1 MAEHTPEMPS
11 TIRTFL
17 LRPGA
22 FFEQRRGQLNG
33 FRGGGLALGIAVV
46 VTVVLGVAL
55 RLFAAQFTGTVE
67 RDNPAR
73 PPELMCEDGGVG
85 GITVS
90 GCDEPATRTVEVGS
104 LVWDY
109 ATEVLPGLFVDFI
122 IVWIGLMLGLYVG
135 AKLTGGSGRLG
146 ETAEITAWGLLPSVV
161 GVAAGGAALVF
172 FAANT
177 DLSASSPE
185 LLLEQVQRLQ
195 NGLSGFVFLAI
206 QVGTAAWQAYV
217 WAGGLRVVHGI
228 SRYAAVAIAVI
239 AATLPVIAA

>member
-1 MAEHTPEMPS
+1 MPS

-22 FFEQRRGQLNG
+22 FFEQRRDRLGG
-33 FRGGGLALGIAVV
+33 VRGGGLALGIAVA
-46 VTVVLGVAL
+46 VTAVLGVAL

-73 PPELMCEDGGVG
+73 PPDQLCEDGVG
-85 GITVS
+85 EMTVA
-90 GCDEPATRTVEVGS
+90 GCDEPATRTVEIGS
-104 LVWDY
+104 LVWDQ
-109 ATEVLPGLFVDFI
+109 ATEVLPGLFVGFI
-122 IVWIGLMLGLYVG
+122 IVWLGLLVLLYVG
-135 AKLTGGSGRLG
+135 AKVAGGSGRFG
-146 ETAEITAWGLLPSVV
+146 ETAEVAAWGLLPSVV

-172 FAANT
+172 FAAST

-185 LLLEQVQRLQ
+185 LLLEQVRRLQ

-217 WAGGLRVVHGI
+217 WAGGLRVVHEI